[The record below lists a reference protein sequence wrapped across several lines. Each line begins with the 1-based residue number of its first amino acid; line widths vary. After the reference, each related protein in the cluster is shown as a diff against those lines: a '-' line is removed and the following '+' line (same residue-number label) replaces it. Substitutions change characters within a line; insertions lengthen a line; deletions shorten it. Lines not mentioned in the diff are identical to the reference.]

1 MLKKVKEALGLQRC
15 QIMLTGAAPIHI
27 DVLEYFMSVG
37 MPILELYGMSE
48 NSGPHTCNVIENWKP
63 GTVGTRCPGC
73 KTKIDAPDDDGE
85 GEVGN
90 DKHYIHF

>member
-1 MLKKVKEALGLQRC
+1 
-15 QIMLTGAAPIHI
+15 MLTGAAPIHI